1 MGRPL
6 AEMAAR
12 VPAAMAGA
20 EPGAEAFLAC
30 AEAVVPVVGALGVAL
45 APVRVDVGGNVE
57 RLRQRR
63 AEDPGRFLS
72 VFDFVRA
79 EKAAG
84 EHASDSGCTKGL
96 LWLLRAMRFLEE
108 LIRRVFASREAST
121 YDAATAAY
129 DAVLK
134 PYHGWVTYGVFQ
146 AALAVLPYREH
157 VIETLGGGEEA
168 LAEEA
173 ATFLECLGPLLDRVH
188 AFLEREGCNFPD
200 RV

>member
-1 MGRPL
+1 MGRL

-30 AEAVVPVVGALGVAL
+30 AEAVVPVVEALGVAL
-45 APVRVDVGGNVE
+45 MPVRVDVGGNVQ
-57 RLRQRR
+57 RLRQRH
-63 AEDPGRFLS
+63 AEDPGQFVS

-79 EKAAG
+79 EKAVG

-108 LIRRVFASREAST
+108 LIRLVFASREAST

-129 DAVLK
+129 DVVLK

-146 AALAVLPYREH
+146 AALAVLPYRKD
-157 VIETLGGGEEA
+157 VMKALGGGEEA
-168 LAEEA
+168 LEEEA
-173 ATFLECLGPLLDRVH
+173 AAFLEGLGPLLDRVH
-188 AFLEREGCNFPD
+188 TFLESEGCNFPD
-200 RV
+200 TV